1 MTKAYYTFIAVFIG
15 ICLQLL
21 CLLFIRSGEDNN
33 PYYQVALGIISVITV
48 ILLFVL
54 CVTKPDTIK
63 SLLKSDYQMNLYE
76 LMLASWVSSIIDIK
90 KLNIS
95 KEMVIERIKE
105 EKIFLSEK
113 FNILRTNFS
122 KSCYINHEML
132 QDTNA
137 DSVIKKAISIHLNR
151 PKGRYLTHY
160 KLETCKDGGMQSLP
174 FYTTG
179 KSFCQIYYSAVSS
192 VEVSQEYLDDEVEK
206 KQLIR
211 LPQPVY
217 ISNDQTVAI
226 NPDGKIFIVEV
237 FPS

>member
-33 PYYQVALGIISVITV
+33 PYYYVALGLISVITV

-76 LMLASWVSSIIDIK
+76 LMLASWISSVIDIR
-90 KLNIS
+90 KLNIT

-105 EKIFLSEK
+105 EKILLFEK
-113 FNILRTNFS
+113 FNILRTNFN

-132 QDTNA
+132 QDANP
-137 DSVIKKAISIHLNR
+137 DSVIKKAISIHLMR

-160 KLETCKDGGMQSLP
+160 KLEACKDDGMQLLP

-179 KSFCQIYYSAVSS
+179 GQIYYSAVSS
-192 VEVSQEYLDDEVEK
+192 VEVSEEYLDDEVEK

-217 ISNDQTVAI
+217 ISNNQTVAI
-226 NPDGKIFIVEV
+226 NPNGKIFIVEV